1 LAFIYPLRHAGLAL
15 AIGLGACVNAGFL
28 YYKLRQHAIFQPQ
41 PGWRRFGMQLV
52 GALAV
57 MGVVLW
63 VASGASESWLYGA
76 ALTRALRLTAVVLL
90 GAASYF
96 VALWILGLRPQ
107 DFLKRVG

>member
-1 LAFIYPLRHAGLAL
+1 
-15 AIGLGACVNAGFL
+15 V
-28 YYKLRQHAIFQPQ
+28 
-41 PGWRRFGMQLV
+41 QLV

-63 VASGASESWLYGA
+63 VVSGASESWLYGA

-90 GAASYF
+90 GAGSYF
-96 VALWILGLRPQ
+96 LALWVFGLRPR